1 MNFKTPIRKNFLA
14 SGFGFSVQ
22 LCNQILI
29 VPFFLTLWGVEEYG
43 DWILLTAIANI
54 FGMTDAGLNS
64 VTQNRFSIDYA
75 QKKYE
80 TCRSLLTNNLLL
92 IFFCWNPKFIGLY
105 YLSIFL
111 EYKNGIRITY
121 R

>member
-92 IFFCWNPKFIGLY
+92 IFL
-105 YLSIFL
+105 L
-111 EYKNGIRITY
+111 ES
-121 R
+121 